1 MSWRMVCAYLRHV
14 FPGCR
19 DTNYTIYIGSLSC
32 LIAYVFLVVS
42 LLFLSSPYPLLFI
55 PSEKSSSSSG
65 TQTPLST
72 KSTQLRSS
80 FPKLTRNP
88 STLMTSALTGKNPLI
103 SSYHTK
109 LSLISGAVLSSITAT
124 NWAFTG
130 STIELTQPENWF
142 YLWAAAVVSGLVA
155 IEFGTGVRKIGFG
168 VGTFTAIVAG
178 WAMLMSDMTAV
189 VGNVI
194 LASMMWVGILLDE
207 KAQNHGHDHDHG
219 HHHEPKEAKAPS
231 TITKSLLRMSE
242 GLPLLHGILI
252 ERDSRRIFYF
262 MWYVSSARTTACMVF

>member
-1 MSWRMVCAYLRHV
+1 MLTSHV

-19 DTNYTIYIGSLSC
+19 DINYTTYIGSLSC
-32 LIAYVFLVVS
+32 LIAYFSLVFS
-42 LLFLSSPYPLLFI
+42 LLFLPSPYPLLFM

-65 TQTPLST
+65 TQT

-88 STLMTSALTGKNPLI
+88 STLMTSALTEKSPLI
-103 SSYHTK
+103 SSYQSK
-109 LSLISGAVLSSITAT
+109 LSLISGAVLSSVTAI
-124 NWAFTG
+124 NWIFTG
-130 STIELTQPENWF
+130 STMERTHPDNWF

-168 VGTFTAIVAG
+168 VGIFTAMVAG
-178 WAMLMSDMTAV
+178 WVMLMSDMTVV

-194 LASMMWVGILLDE
+194 LAGMMWVGILLDE
-207 KAQNHGHDHDHG
+207 MAQNHGRDHDHG
-219 HHHEPKEAKAPS
+219 HHHEPKEGKAPS
-231 TITKSLLRMSE
+231 TITKSLLHMSE

-262 MWYVSSARTTACMVF
+262 MWYVSSVRTIACMVF